1 MSTNVEITAVVEA
14 ERVRWDETAIFSA
27 RSQSQ
32 EDQVDST
39 FSIKA
44 TAPEGE
50 IEQGLTY
57 RFFGHWSTYKN
68 KHSGKTEKQFVA
80 KTFIRAQPFDQT
92 GVMSYLKRAGV
103 GNGMGPV
110 RVREA
115 WDAWGSDAVRIC
127 REQPEI
133 VAERIGIKLEQ
144 AERIADFLRID
155 ADIEATTIDLLS
167 LFDRRGFP
175 KRLVREVVREFGN
188 KAKMI
193 IERNP
198 YVLMKFSGVG
208 FNRADQLY
216 LNLGLPPGRLK
227 RQALCAWHEVSKDS
241 SGHTWFPIERVAA
254 AIHSAVAGA
263 TPNPLKALK
272 LCKRAKLLAFKK
284 INGAHVVA
292 ITKHAEAEERIASN
306 FQRLEVHSP
315 SPWPVAAGELPISDH
330 QKDQLFGPLG
340 NAVSMLLGGPGT
352 GKTFTSAALIRAL
365 EKRVGIEKVAVCAPT
380 GKAAVRLT
388 QAMRSNGIVINAQT
402 IHSMLGV
409 MTVKGGGFEFEHNA
423 DNPLP
428 FSFVICDES
437 SMIDTNL
444 MADLIEAIP
453 SGGKLLLVG
462 DPNQLP
468 PVGHGAPLRDFVAA
482 GVVRGELTEIRR
494 NSGRIV
500 QACHEIRQGLGFDT
514 SNPFD
519 PDAEFPENLR
529 MVTAFDDTSKVSS
542 MFRVLEVIRH
552 KGKDPVW
559 DCQVIAAVNERG
571 DLSRKRLNKILQAA
585 LNDQPEVSG
594 TPFKLGDKVVC
605 LRNSEHEKADQ
616 GGTKYVANGEQGKV
630 VECGPKLM
638 TVQLIDG
645 TKVKVPRGGGD
656 KEGKESGSQGGESES
671 AESVD
676 TGCNW
681 DLAYA
686 VSCHK
691 SQGSEWPFVIV
702 MLDDSGAAKQVC
714 SREWIYTAISRAK
727 TGCFL
732 VGTYQAALMMSK
744 RVALDKRLTMLSGMM
759 EEKLSQLVPF

>member
-1 MSTNVEITAVVEA
+1 MSTNVEITAVVET
-14 ERVRWDETAIFSA
+14 ERVRWDDTAIFSA
-27 RSQSQ
+27 RSQTAND
-32 EDQVDST
+32 EIDST

-44 TAPEGE
+44 VAPEGE
-50 IEQGLTY
+50 IESGLTY
-57 RFFGHWSTYKN
+57 RFFGHWGTYKN
-68 KHSGKTEKQFVA
+68 KHSGKTERQFIA

-92 GVMSYLKRAGV
+92 GIVSYLKRAGV

-110 RVREA
+110 RVREC

-144 AERIADFLRID
+144 AERIADFLQID
-155 ADIEATTIDLLS
+155 AGIEATTIDLLS

-175 KRLVREVVREFGN
+175 KRLVREVVQVFGN
-188 KAKMI
+188 KAKTI

-216 LNLGLPPGRLK
+216 LSLGLPPGRLK

-241 SGHTWFPIERVAA
+241 SGHTWFPIERVVA
-254 AIHSAVAGA
+254 AINGAVAGA
-263 TPNPLKALK
+263 TPDPVKALK
-272 LCKRAKLLAFKK
+272 LCKRARLLVFKK
-284 INGAHVVA
+284 SGDAHFAA
-292 ITKHAEAEERIASN
+292 ITKHAKAEERIANN

-315 SPWPVAAGELPISDH
+315 SPWPVAAGELPVSDH

-340 NAVSMLLGGPGT
+340 YAVSMLLGGPGT
-352 GKTFTSAALIRAL
+352 GKTYTSAALIRAL
-365 EKRVGIEKVAVCAPT
+365 EKRVGIDKVAVCAPT

-388 QAMRSNGIVINAQT
+388 QAMRDNKISINAQT
-402 IHSMLGV
+402 IHSMLKV
-409 MTVKGGGFEFEHNA
+409 MNVKGGGFEFQYNRE
-423 DNPLP
+423 NPLP

-468 PVGHGAPLRDFVAA
+468 PVGHGAPLRDFVSA
-482 GVVRGELTEIRR
+482 GVIHGELTEIRR

-500 QACHEIRQGLGFDT
+500 QACHEIRQGVGFDT
-514 SNPFD
+514 SDPFD

-529 MVTAFDDTSKVSS
+529 MVTAFDDTSKIAS
-542 MFRVLEVIRH
+542 MFRVLDVIRH

-571 DLSRKRLNKILQAA
+571 DLSRKRLNRILQAA

-594 TPFKLGDKVVC
+594 SPFKVGDKVVC
-605 LRNSEHEKADQ
+605 LKNAEHERADQ
-616 GGTKYVANGEQGKV
+616 GGTKYVANGEQGRV
-630 VECGPKLM
+630 IECGLKLM
-638 TVQLIDG
+638 IVKLIDDV
-645 TKVKVPRGGGD
+645 TVKVPRGSVD
-656 KEGKESGSQGGESES
+656 KSGEGSGPNGSGNESIE
-671 AESVD
+671 AAD

-744 RVALDKRLTMLSGMM
+744 RVALDKRLTMLSGLMK
-759 EEKLSQLVPF
+759 EKLSELVPF